1 MDWSIAKI
9 LMQDGLVTGVI
20 YALMAVSLVL
30 VFVVTRIIFIAQGEF
45 VTFGALT
52 FAIMADGGKPGTI
65 WLLPMFG
72 AVLFLKEL
80 YFVYKG
86 KDRKTLLKSLGVFV
100 IYPLFLLWAVP
111 VVLATDPSLW
121 VKAFLTLLLVVPL
134 GPMLYRL
141 AYEPVAEHSVLTL
154 LIVSIAV
161 HYALVGLGLVFF
173 GAEGWL
179 VSEPFFDGTV
189 EIASLNWSYQSLFV
203 IGMTVVIIG
212 ALWLF
217 FGKTLYGRALRA
229 TAVNRRGA
237 RLVGIGTSMS
247 GHLTF
252 FLTALVGVLSGIMIV
267 SFITITYET
276 GFMIGLKGF
285 VGAIIGGLV
294 SYPLAAFG
302 AIAIGIIEAFTT
314 FWASDYKE
322 VIVFGL
328 VIPVL
333 LLRAILVKHEEDEE

>member
-189 EIASLNWSYQSLFV
+189 EIASLNWSY
-203 IGMTVVIIG
+203 
-212 ALWLF
+212 
-217 FGKTLYGRALRA
+217 
-229 TAVNRRGA
+229 
-237 RLVGIGTSMS
+237 
-247 GHLTF
+247 
-252 FLTALVGVLSGIMIV
+252 
-267 SFITITYET
+267 
-276 GFMIGLKGF
+276 
-285 VGAIIGGLV
+285 
-294 SYPLAAFG
+294 
-302 AIAIGIIEAFTT
+302 
-314 FWASDYKE
+314 
-322 VIVFGL
+322 
-328 VIPVL
+328 
-333 LLRAILVKHEEDEE
+333 